1 VVVIAA
7 VEKRERFS
15 LLFERRELLHQAA
28 LAPGSII
35 LVNDAFLGGLIERA
49 DGFLGGCRGF
59 LAGFLGALDLDARFL
74 NSSPGAA
81 TVHAILNAFHII
93 LFITLDCRLN
103 ISQTEPPKLIER
115 GLILP

>member
-1 VVVIAA
+1 MVVIAA

-28 LAPGSII
+28 LAPGGIV
-35 LVNDAFLGGLIERA
+35 LVNDAFLGSLVERA
-49 DGFLGGCRGF
+49 DGFLGGSRGF
-59 LAGFLGALDLDARFL
+59 LAGFLGGVDFGARFL
-74 NSSPGAA
+74 YSRTGTA
-81 TVHAILNAFHII
+81 TVNAILDAFHVV